1 MREEHR
7 YKYGKRAWDQEYKF
21 IHHREEFR
29 AEDKFEVQSR
39 EADEKAATDA
49 LVFGFT
55 GMRSFLCVSEV
66 ISKPFCR
73 PTLTHTHTFFLSS
86 VVYVFN
92 VIFATQSLH
101 CTTHS
106 VRYCV

>member
-29 AEDKFEVQSR
+29 NEDKFEVQSR

-55 GMRSFLCVSEV
+55 GMRSFLCVTST
-66 ISKPFCR
+66 ICGPA
-73 PTLTHTHTFFLSS
+73 LTHTLLCPFIVSFCFHRNLCITTRTLRSKADGSS
-86 VVYVFN
+86 N
-92 VIFATQSLH
+92 M
-101 CTTHS
+101 
-106 VRYCV
+106 